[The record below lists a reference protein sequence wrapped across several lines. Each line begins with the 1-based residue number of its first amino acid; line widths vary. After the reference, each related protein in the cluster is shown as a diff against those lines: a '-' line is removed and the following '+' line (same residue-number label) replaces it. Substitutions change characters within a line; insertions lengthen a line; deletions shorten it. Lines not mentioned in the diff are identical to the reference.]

1 METLTPLPPPVKLA
15 LWPRRTKPRKSA
27 GSRTF
32 SFGGRY
38 DHRHLSMAQG
48 GRLKIDKSKGLTVD
62 GAKVVA
68 PDVAASNG
76 VIHVVDTVRMPK

>member
-1 METLTPLPPPVKLA
+1 
-15 LWPRRTKPRKSA
+15 
-27 GSRTF
+27 
-32 SFGGRY
+32 
-38 DHRHLSMAQG
+38 MAQG